1 MNNAGSTTIKSL
13 HKQIDEYKIVIDFV
27 SFLHDNQL
35 NDKDK
40 NNAIQE
46 FRQLCMNSGGYVYS
60 NLHYRSKIEVAGMF
74 EQEAAVW
81 LSKRA
86 RQSSGI
92 VEKPEYYVNPKFQ
105 QLAVRQ
111 VSDYTNTPNSSCLV
125 RILKEF
131 TATQN
136 YPSDGF
142 FVFVVL
148 NNISFWKVILKG
160 PEKTPYENKYWM
172 LYVEFDSRY
181 PSYPPNVRFVTPIY
195 HVNVSGDGKICHQIF
210 DQNWA
215 EPTKMTTVFNSII
228 DLLKKPNFSDPVSIV
243 KAHLYRDDPNE
254 YEEQAKVHADKHGKS
269 DIKCLKREY
278 QLNDDEEQI
287 EEEY

>member
-1 MNNAGSTTIKSL
+1 
-13 HKQIDEYKIVIDFV
+13 
-27 SFLHDNQL
+27 
-35 NDKDK
+35 
-40 NNAIQE
+40 
-46 FRQLCMNSGGYVYS
+46 MNSGGYVYS

-181 PSYPPNVRFVTPIY
+181 PSYPPNVR
-195 HVNVSGDGKICHQIF
+195 
-210 DQNWA
+210 
-215 EPTKMTTVFNSII
+215 
-228 DLLKKPNFSDPVSIV
+228 
-243 KAHLYRDDPNE
+243 
-254 YEEQAKVHADKHGKS
+254 
-269 DIKCLKREY
+269 
-278 QLNDDEEQI
+278 
-287 EEEY
+287 